1 MGIKNNLKNLKQVE
15 KIIIYENK
23 NQDLIKSQGENEK
36 KKQKKRLYLYYYTN
50 QSYNHFLV
58 KKNLRLWLCH
68 IIHKNYYQIFFLFL
82 E

>member
-36 KKQKKRLYLYYYTN
+36 KKQKKRLYFRNKINQNYFILLYK
-50 QSYNHFLV
+50 SV
-58 KKNLRLWLCH
+58 
-68 IIHKNYYQIFFLFL
+68 I
-82 E
+82 